1 VLEAELSVRVF
12 VILYED
18 GNAGAA
24 AEARFLTR
32 LGLTPESSMTPA
44 ACAPQGRRRAGRGHG
59 EGDRVQ
65 PHWVA
70 TDVRCVTAAACAT
83 ARWFRCLFD
92 RSVSR
97 PDRTAS

>member
-44 ACAPQGRRRAGRGHG
+44 A
-59 EGDRVQ
+59 
-65 PHWVA
+65 
-70 TDVRCVTAAACAT
+70 
-83 ARWFRCLFD
+83 
-92 RSVSR
+92 
-97 PDRTAS
+97 